1 MIYENT
7 DCDEKQSLNRIDGVP
22 FAKSRLASDILVS
35 CQVFDVSFKN
45 KAVFGIFSLITDLVS
60 LPVVDAESRKPVGL
74 INRTLFMSSMAK
86 PFYKEIYLNQSC
98 SVFMDLTPLVVEGRI
113 PLQDLA
119 ILISDAG
126 DKVISDGFL
135 IVSDGRYLGMGYTVD
150 VLRNMADIHRSQ
162 AHQLA
167 LHLDSLE
174 DVVNTRT
181 LALSEARDAAESASR
196 AKSSFLAN
204 MSHEIR
210 TPMNGILGMA
220 NLLRREGV
228 TPVQA
233 ERLDKIDT
241 AAQHLLSII
250 NDILDI
256 SKIEAGKLTLEETPL
271 NVGSLLS
278 NVCSMLSHQD
288 RTKNVPLVIENDV
301 LPQLLLGDAARI
313 QQAVLNYVSN
323 AIRFTETG
331 SISLRTIKQEENDSS
346 LLIRFEVQDTG
357 IGIPPETVQRLFVAF
372 EQADNSTTRKYG
384 GTGLGLV
391 ITRRLAELMGGGAG
405 VNSTPGVGSTFW
417 FTARLKKCRIQ
428 SVPRQAPKAC
438 DEHEIRQCFAGSRV
452 LVVDDDPMNRE
463 IAQMLLESAGLFVDI
478 AEDGGVAT
486 DMAKKI
492 AYVAILMDMQMPKV
506 SGIEATRQIREIPG
520 RSKTPIIAMT
530 ANAFIEDKASC
541 IKAGMNGFIGKP
553 FSPDTLF
560 AALLRALTHSDA

>member
-1 MIYENT
+1 MNHENT
-7 DCDEKQSLNRIDGVP
+7 DCDEMQNLNRLDGAP
-22 FAKSRLASDILVS
+22 FTESRLASDILVN
-35 CQVFDVSFKN
+35 CQAVDVSSKN
-45 KAVFGIFSLITDLVS
+45 KTVFSIFSSITHLVS
-60 LPVVDAESRKPVGL
+60 LPVVDAESQKPVGL

-98 SVFMDLTPLVVEGRI
+98 AVFMDPTPLIVEGRI

-119 ILISDAG
+119 ILIPDAG

-135 IVSDGRYLGMGYTVD
+135 IVFDGRYLGMGYTVD
-150 VLRNMADIHRSQ
+150 VLRNMADIHQSQ
-162 AHQLA
+162 AHRLA
-167 LHLDSLE
+167 LHLGTLE
-174 DVVNTRT
+174 EVVNTRT

-220 NLLRREGV
+220 NLIRREGV

-233 ERLDKIDT
+233 ERLDKIDK

-271 NVGSLLS
+271 NVGSLLA
-278 NVCSMLSHQD
+278 NVCSMLSHQV
-288 RTKNVPLVIENDV
+288 RTKNVPLVIENAE
-301 LPQLLLGDAARI
+301 LPQLLLGDTARI

-331 SISLRTIKQEENDSS
+331 SISLRTIAQEENDTS

-357 IGIPPETVQRLFVAF
+357 IGILPETVDRLFTAF

-391 ITRRLAELMGGGAG
+391 ITRRLAELMGGEAG
-405 VNSTPGVGSTFW
+405 VNSTLGVGSTFW
-417 FTARLKKCRIQ
+417 FTARLKKCVNE
-428 SVPRQAPKAC
+428 SVPLPASNAC
-438 DEHEIRQCFAGSRV
+438 DEHEIRQCFAGCRV

-463 IAQMLLESAGLFVDI
+463 IAQMLLESVGLVVDV
-478 AEDGGVAT
+478 AEDGGIAT
-486 DMAKKI
+486 VMAKMT
-492 AYVAILMDMQMPKV
+492 AYEAILMDMQMPNV

-520 RSKTPIIAMT
+520 RRTTPIIAMT
-530 ANAFIEDKASC
+530 ANAFVEDKTSC
-541 IKAGMNGFIGKP
+541 IKAGMNDFIGKP
-553 FSPDTLF
+553 FSPDKLF
-560 AALLRALTHSDA
+560 AALLRALTQHDA